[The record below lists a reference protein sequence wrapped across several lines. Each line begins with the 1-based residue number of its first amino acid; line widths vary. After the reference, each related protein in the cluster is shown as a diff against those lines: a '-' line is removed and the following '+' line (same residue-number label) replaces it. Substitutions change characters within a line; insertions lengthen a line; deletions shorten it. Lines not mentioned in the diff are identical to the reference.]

1 MYRPLPDN
9 LTIKKSNIEGL
20 GLFTT
25 KNVETDYIFGITHI
39 QNKDFQN
46 GYIRTPLGGFIND
59 SDNPNCILIHENTNA
74 WSLMKLKS
82 IRVIWEGEEI
92 TLKYQYMGYNV

>member
-59 SDNPNCILIHENTNA
+59 SDNPNCILIHENTST

-82 IRVIWEGEEI
+82 IRVIRKGEEI